1 MGLSLEPLQR
11 VVLAKYR
18 SIYPI
23 SIFLDNF
30 LGMYAMQT
38 ILPLV
43 QTTPIRTVLSSS
55 KYADVDVPVVQSRQL
70 HLAEEMQAV
79 RCDGCANRLEVF
91 GSEGY

>member
-1 MGLSLEPLQR
+1 
-11 VVLAKYR
+11 
-18 SIYPI
+18 
-23 SIFLDNF
+23 
-30 LGMYAMQT
+30 MYAMQT

-70 HLAEEMQAV
+70 HLTEEMQAI
-79 RCDGCANRLEVF
+79 RCDSCADRLEVF